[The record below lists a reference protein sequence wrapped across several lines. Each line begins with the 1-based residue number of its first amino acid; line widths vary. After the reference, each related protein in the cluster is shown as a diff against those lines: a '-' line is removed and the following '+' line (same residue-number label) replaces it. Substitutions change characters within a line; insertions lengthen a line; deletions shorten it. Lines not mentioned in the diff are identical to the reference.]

1 MAWGAPPAAKK
12 LPGSLSNDQQFP
24 SLGAE
29 PSRSG
34 PIGGSSSVSHHA
46 GAVPSKK
53 IEKKMAFAETIP
65 AGQGATNLGYHVT
78 GSKKGG
84 FPVTIEK
91 RSCGKRVT
99 VVRNVVGDSS
109 ALLSGLKKKLG
120 CGGVISKDGII
131 EIQGERQSAVEKYLT
146 EMNCLKSVSNAKKVA
161 AAPAKK
167 ERKVAEPTKID
178 KKMAE
183 LGGGC
188 KKDESYRDQSASE
201 GGGVVDPRKQKGVAC
216 ETVGTDQTIK
226 CDEFGW
232 MLNVSVQYSTAQ
244 HSLSLKRKAVIHV
257 ANTSGRRCQQ
267 P

>member
-1 MAWGAPPAAKK
+1 MAWGAPPVANKS
-12 LPGSLSNDQQFP
+12 PSSLSNDQQFP
-24 SLGAE
+24 SLGAQ

-34 PIGGSSSVSHHA
+34 RPIGGSSSVSHHA

-53 IEKKMAFAETIP
+53 IEKNMVFAETIP

-84 FPVTIEK
+84 FPVTKEK

-99 VVRNVVGDSS
+99 VVRNVAGDSS

-167 ERKVAEPTKID
+167 EGKVAEPKKID

-183 LGGGC
+183 LGGG
-188 KKDESYRDQSASE
+188 KKASMMPAAE
-201 GGGVVDPRKQKGVAC
+201 LTSITEQAAKKMKPT
-216 ETVGTDQTIK
+216 EIK
-226 CDEFGW
+226 VHLKAAG
-232 MLNVSVQYSTAQ
+232 
-244 HSLSLKRKAVIHV
+244 LSIQGNKKELLARLLEQIKR
-257 ANTSGRRCQQ
+257 
-267 P
+267 

>member
-1 MAWGAPPAAKK
+1 VANKS
-12 LPGSLSNDQQFP
+12 PGSLSNDQQFP

-34 PIGGSSSVSHHA
+34 RPIGVSSSVSHHD

-109 ALLSGLKKKLG
+109 ALLSVLKKKLG

-146 EMNCLKSVSNAKKVA
+146 EMNCLKSVSMAKKVA

-167 ERKVAEPTKID
+167 EGKVAEPTKID

-183 LGGGC
+183 LGGG
-188 KKDESYRDQSASE
+188 KKASMLQAAE
-201 GGGVVDPRKQKGVAC
+201 LTSITEQAAKKMKPT
-216 ETVGTDQTIK
+216 EIK
-226 CDEFGW
+226 VHLKAAG
-232 MLNVSVQYSTAQ
+232 
-244 HSLSLKRKAVIHV
+244 LSIQGNKKELLARLLEQIKR
-257 ANTSGRRCQQ
+257 
-267 P
+267 

>member
-1 MAWGAPPAAKK
+1 MANKSPS
-12 LPGSLSNDQQFP
+12 SLSNDQQFP

-29 PSRSG
+29 PSRRG

-46 GAVPSKK
+46 GAIPSKK

-65 AGQGATNLGYHVT
+65 AGQGETNLGYHVT

-146 EMNCLKSVSNAKKVA
+146 EMNCLKSVSKAKKVA

-167 ERKVAEPTKID
+167 EGKVAEPTKID

-183 LGGGC
+183 LGGG
-188 KKDESYRDQSASE
+188 KKVSMVPAAELTSITEQAAKKMKPTE
-201 GGGVVDPRKQKGVAC
+201 
-216 ETVGTDQTIK
+216 IK
-226 CDEFGW
+226 VHLKAAG
-232 MLNVSVQYSTAQ
+232 
-244 HSLSLKRKAVIHV
+244 LSIQGNKKELLARLLEQIKR
-257 ANTSGRRCQQ
+257 
-267 P
+267 

>member
-1 MAWGAPPAAKK
+1 MAWGAPPVANKS
-12 LPGSLSNDQQFP
+12 PSSLSNDQQFP
-24 SLGAE
+24 SLGTE

-34 PIGGSSSVSHHA
+34 RPIGGSSSVSHHA
-46 GAVPSKK
+46 AAVPSEK
-53 IEKKMAFAETIP
+53 IQKKMAFAETIP
-65 AGQGATNLGYHVT
+65 AGQGETKTNLGYHVT

-91 RSCGKRVT
+91 RSCGKRVI

-120 CGGVISKDGII
+120 CGGVISKDGTI

-167 ERKVAEPTKID
+167 EGKVAEPTKID

-183 LGGGC
+183 LGGG
-188 KKDESYRDQSASE
+188 KKASMLQARNFSITE
-201 GGGVVDPRKQKGVAC
+201 QAAKKMKPT
-216 ETVGTDQTIK
+216 EIK
-226 CDEFGW
+226 VHLKAAG
-232 MLNVSVQYSTAQ
+232 
-244 HSLSLKRKAVIHV
+244 LSIQGNKKELLARLLEQIKR
-257 ANTSGRRCQQ
+257 
-267 P
+267 

>member
-1 MAWGAPPAAKK
+1 MANKSPS
-12 LPGSLSNDQQFP
+12 SLSNDQQFP

-29 PSRSG
+29 QRSG
-34 PIGGSSSVSHHA
+34 LPIGGSSSVSHHA

-53 IEKKMAFAETIP
+53 IEKKMVFAETIT
-65 AGQGATNLGYHVT
+65 AGQGAANLGYHVT

-146 EMNCLKSVSNAKKVA
+146 EMNCLKSV
-161 AAPAKK
+161 
-167 ERKVAEPTKID
+167 
-178 KKMAE
+178 
-183 LGGGC
+183 
-188 KKDESYRDQSASE
+188 
-201 GGGVVDPRKQKGVAC
+201 
-216 ETVGTDQTIK
+216 
-226 CDEFGW
+226 
-232 MLNVSVQYSTAQ
+232 
-244 HSLSLKRKAVIHV
+244 
-257 ANTSGRRCQQ
+257 
-267 P
+267 

>member
-1 MAWGAPPAAKK
+1 MANKSPS
-12 LPGSLSNDQQFP
+12 SLSNDQQFP

-34 PIGGSSSVSHHA
+34 RPNGGSSSVSHHA

-146 EMNCLKSVSNAKKVA
+146 EMNCLKSVSMAKKVA

-167 ERKVAEPTKID
+167 EGKVAEPTKID

-183 LGGGC
+183 LGDG
-188 KKDESYRDQSASE
+188 KKASMMPAAE
-201 GGGVVDPRKQKGVAC
+201 LTSITEQAAKKMKPT
-216 ETVGTDQTIK
+216 EIK
-226 CDEFGW
+226 VHLKAAG
-232 MLNVSVQYSTAQ
+232 
-244 HSLSLKRKAVIHV
+244 LSIQGNKKELLARLLEQIKR
-257 ANTSGRRCQQ
+257 
-267 P
+267 